1 MFGVR
6 SRFKRGVECAKGSS
20 SFCLCRI
27 LKEFGADHD
36 GCLGD
41 CLNDETNDVKRRVSL
56 SFVWVC
62 CVRSVRQPVS
72 GESSCE
78 WLNFI
83 LGHYSTVRS

>member
-20 SFCLCRI
+20 CFCLCRT

-41 CLNDETNDVKRRVSL
+41 CLNDETNDVKDAYLYPLCGFAVCAR
-56 SFVWVC
+56 FVN
-62 CVRSVRQPVS
+62 RSVVSQVVS
-72 GESSCE
+72 G
-78 WLNFI
+78 
-83 LGHYSTVRS
+83 